1 MENGDIKDIFKD
13 TFIIKERKILSLA
26 ILDG

>member
-1 MENGDIKDIFKD
+1 MENGDIKEIFND
-13 TFIIKERKILSLA
+13 TFIMKERKILSLA